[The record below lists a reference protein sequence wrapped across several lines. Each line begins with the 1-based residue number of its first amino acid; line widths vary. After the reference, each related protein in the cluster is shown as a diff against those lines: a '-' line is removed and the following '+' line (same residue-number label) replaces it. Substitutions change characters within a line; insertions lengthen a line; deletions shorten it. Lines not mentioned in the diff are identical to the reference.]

1 MSLSDFVNEYTPD
14 MSPELLEIARQLE
27 GFNALLSGFGA
38 GPQKPDDPDQRQRI
52 SVLIENPWREEQW
65 VTIYSAS
72 YCEYW
77 SEGETY
83 HLTLADLFD
92 YLRQLP
98 RPLHTFGKFQP

>member
-1 MSLSDFVNEYTPD
+1 MSLIDFVNEYTPD
-14 MSPELLEIARQLE
+14 MAPELLEIARQLE

-52 SVLIENPWREEQW
+52 SVLIENPWRKEQW

-72 YCEYW
+72 HCEWW
-77 SEGETY
+77 SDGEEY
-83 HLTLADLFD
+83 RLTFADLLA

-98 RPLHTFGKFQP
+98 RPLHSFSKFQP